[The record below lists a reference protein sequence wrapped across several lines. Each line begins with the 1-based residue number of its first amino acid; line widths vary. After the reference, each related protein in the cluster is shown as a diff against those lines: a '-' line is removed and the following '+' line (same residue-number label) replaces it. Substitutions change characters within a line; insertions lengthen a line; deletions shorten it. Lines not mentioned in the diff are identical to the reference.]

1 MKKSFLI
8 MVLFLISQTVFAA
21 NKVMTSVPTNW
32 KMENYFG
39 DQVIVFFSGSSCE
52 HGKLS
57 FPSLATI
64 SDKNRF
70 WSLILSAKATK
81 SEVFVIYKD
90 DPNCT
95 LVSFASVH

>member
-1 MKKSFLI
+1 MKKFLLI
-8 MVLFLISQTVFAA
+8 MVLLSISQTVFAA
-21 NKVMTSVPTNW
+21 NKFMTNVPTNW

-39 DQVIVFFSGSSCE
+39 DRLIVFFSGSSCE
-52 HGKLS
+52 SGKLS
-57 FPSLATI
+57 FPSNATV

-81 SEVFVIYKD
+81 SKVFVIYKD

-95 LVSFASVH
+95 LVSFASVN